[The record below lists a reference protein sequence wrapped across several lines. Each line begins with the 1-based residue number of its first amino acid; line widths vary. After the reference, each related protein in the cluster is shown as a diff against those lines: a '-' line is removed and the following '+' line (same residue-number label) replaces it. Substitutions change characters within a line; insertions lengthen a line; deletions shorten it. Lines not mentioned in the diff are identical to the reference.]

1 MQILNKGNGREIAR
15 PAHTSA
21 QSRKNYYIWL
31 GAQFAVI
38 LIIAAALIVEGFIV
52 YNKTLNLLN
61 SSNQYMMDK
70 AGIEAT
76 TGINQAGLS
85 QTESIVEK
93 KGKPPTPPNKLRNI
107 FSFDSYATVYLGTET
122 PMPAPTVTSTTS
134 TVSSST
140 VEE

>member
-1 MQILNKGNGREIAR
+1 MQILNKGNGREFTR
-15 PAHTSA
+15 PAHTSV

-31 GAQFAVI
+31 GAQLAVI
-38 LIIAAALIVEGFIV
+38 SIIAAALIVESFIV

-61 SSNQYMMDK
+61 SSNQYMVDK

-76 TGINQAGLS
+76 TGINQTGLT
-85 QTESIVEK
+85 QTEGIVEK
-93 KGKPPTPPNKLRNI
+93 KEKPPTPPNKLRNI
-107 FSFDSYATVYLGTET
+107 FTFDSYATIFSGLEI
-122 PMPAPTVTSTTS
+122 PMPIPTATSTTS

>member
-1 MQILNKGNGREIAR
+1 MQILNKNNGRELAR
-15 PAHTSA
+15 PAHTSE
-21 QSRKNYYIWL
+21 QSRQNYYIWL
-31 GAQFAVI
+31 GIQFAVVT
-38 LIIAAALIVEGFIV
+38 IIVAALVIEGFIV

-85 QTESIVEK
+85 QTEDIVEK
-93 KGKPPTPPNKLRNI
+93 KEKPPTPPNKLRNI
-107 FSFDSYATVYLGTET
+107 FSFDSYTTVYLGAEM
-122 PMPAPTVTSTTS
+122 PMPIPTVTSTTS